1 MRAYDILLRKRQG
14 NELSPEEIKWLVDGY
29 TKGAIPDYQMA
40 AWAMA
45 DFIQGMS
52 PAETAALPM
61 AMADSGP
68 RLDLSA
74 IPGIKVD
81 KHSTGGVGDKTTL
94 VLAPLVAAAG
104 VPVAKLSG
112 RGHGHT
118 GGTIDKLESI
128 PGFRAEFPT
137 AQFLRIVR
145 EIGVAVASAT
155 ESLAPADKKLYALR
169 DATATVESI
178 PLIAASILSKKLAG
192 GADAI
197 VFDVK
202 CGLGA
207 FMVDEGEGRSLARL
221 LVESCRKAGRHAC
234 ALLTSMD
241 QPLGRT
247 IGNALEVQ
255 EAIAT
260 LKGQGPKDLR
270 ELCLALGSEMLYL
283 AGKAATP
290 EEGQGILARLLD
302 SGAALAKMV
311 QWFKAQGGD
320 PQVIDDPELLPQP
333 TTVVQV
339 KASQPG
345 YVTALNA
352 RELAL
357 VVMALGAGRATKD
370 DPVDPTAG
378 IVLAKKTG
386 DYVETGEVLATL
398 QNSGTIDQDKVH
410 RVERSFQI
418 GDRPGPK
425 PLILERIPAN
435 SNPSA

>member
-1 MRAYDILLRKRQG
+1 
-14 NELSPEEIKWLVDGY
+14 
-29 TKGAIPDYQMA
+29 
-40 AWAMA
+40 
-45 DFIQGMS
+45 
-52 PAETAALPM
+52 
-61 AMADSGP
+61 
-68 RLDLSA
+68 
-74 IPGIKVD
+74 
-81 KHSTGGVGDKTTL
+81 
-94 VLAPLVAAAG
+94 
-104 VPVAKLSG
+104 
-112 RGHGHT
+112 
-118 GGTIDKLESI
+118 
-128 PGFRAEFPT
+128 
-137 AQFLRIVR
+137 
-145 EIGVAVASAT
+145 
-155 ESLAPADKKLYALR
+155 
-169 DATATVESI
+169 
-178 PLIAASILSKKLAG
+178 
-192 GADAI
+192 
-197 VFDVK
+197 
-202 CGLGA
+202 
-207 FMVDEGEGRSLARL
+207 MVDEGEGRTLARL

-290 EEGQGILARLLD
+290 EEGQGILARRLH
-302 SGAALAKMV
+302 SGAAMANMV
-311 QWFKAQGGD
+311 PWVKAQGGD

-370 DPVDPTAG
+370 DPIDPTAG

-398 QNSGTIDQDKVH
+398 QNRGTIDQDKVH